1 MKIIDNFLDHEDLD
15 SLSKLIQDKI
25 NQLGWQT
32 SQDFYKH
39 EIGGAILTS
48 INPFLYEITDT
59 HKDFIIKIL
68 SDNNILQTK
77 PDLFVALIQV
87 AQPLASIE
95 WHTDTHSSYDE
106 PGSEDPYDVI
116 GITLYFNKEWNHNWG
131 GYFCSK
137 ESKENTQGVF
147 VQPVYNRL
155 VINDGLE
162 PHAVTPIDRSADDRI
177 TIQLFVSRSSISGV
191 YLT

>member
-1 MKIIDNFLDHEDLD
+1 MKIIDNFLKQNDLSAFD
-15 SLSKLIQDKI
+15 KLIQDSLDKPR
-25 NQLGWQT
+25 WKT

-39 EIGGAILTS
+39 EIGGSIPSS

-59 HKDFIIKIL
+59 HSDFIIKIL
-68 SDNNILQTK
+68 KDNNIIEST

-95 WHTDTHSSYDE
+95 WHTDTHSNYDE
-106 PGSEDPYDVI
+106 PGSEDPYNVI

-131 GYFCSK
+131 GFFCSK
-137 ESKENTQGVF
+137 ELKEDTRGVF

-162 PHAVTPIDRSADDRI
+162 PHAVTPVDRSADNRI
-177 TIQLFVSRSSISGV
+177 TIQLFVSRESINKG
-191 YLT
+191 YLE

>member
-1 MKIIDNFLDHEDLD
+1 MKIIDNFLNHNDLD

-25 NQLGWQT
+25 NQPGWQT

-59 HKDFIIKIL
+59 HKDFISKIL
-68 SDNNILQTK
+68 TDSGILESV
-77 PDLFVALIQV
+77 PDIFVSLIQV

-95 WHTDTHSSYDE
+95 WHTDTHSSYEGLDID
-106 PGSEDPYDVI
+106 DPYDVI
-116 GITLYFNKEWNHNWG
+116 GITLYLNKEWNHNWG

-137 ESKENTQGVF
+137 QSKDDTQGVF

-162 PHAVTPIDRSADDRI
+162 PHAVTPIDRSADDRV
-177 TIQLFVSRSSISGV
+177 TLQLFISRQSINKG
-191 YLT
+191 YLE

>member
-1 MKIIDNFLDHEDLD
+1 MKIIDNFLNQEDLD
-15 SLSKLIQDKI
+15 SLSNFIENKI
-25 NQLGWQT
+25 TDTGWQT

-39 EIGGAILTS
+39 EIGGTILTS

-68 SDNNILQTK
+68 TDNNILEST

-95 WHTDTHSSYDE
+95 WHTDTHSNYDE
-106 PGSEDPYDVI
+106 PGSEDPYNVI

-131 GYFCSK
+131 GFFCSK
-137 ESKENTQGVF
+137 ELKEDTRGVF

-162 PHAVTPIDRSADDRI
+162 PHAVTPIDRSADNRI
-177 TIQLFVSRSSISGV
+177 TIQLFVSRESINKG
-191 YLT
+191 YLE